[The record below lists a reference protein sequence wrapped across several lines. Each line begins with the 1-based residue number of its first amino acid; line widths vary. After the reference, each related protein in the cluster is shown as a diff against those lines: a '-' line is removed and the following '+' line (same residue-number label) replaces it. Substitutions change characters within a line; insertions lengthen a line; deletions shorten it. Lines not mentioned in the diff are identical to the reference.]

1 MKRLSQVFF
10 FLTLFFVQFSTAQ
23 KLNVTDYPTVQ
34 STTSIQLFDWK
45 KIDSLKENGLVREAI
60 QQIKVL
66 QEKAI
71 KTKNIQEFW
80 NTLKELEPLYFQA
93 QFENDEAQQFVWEFS
108 EKVGKL
114 PFPLNNLM
122 HLQAV
127 NWINSAFYQ
136 GKITFD
142 DESLM
147 WTINGKPTK
156 LQNNNIDELI
166 RYHKIA
172 SLNQPMELMKISAQ
186 LISSIESDEEVVK
199 NSMSAF
205 ELIANQLIK
214 SNRNFNNQTDYDDRL
229 ITDSIYFG
237 MTDDL
242 VKAQDFNDSSAIY
255 FQLYYHIE
263 QLCLK
268 NNRLDN
274 YGFWVER
281 RLHAVYQ
288 KATFEKVNQFDRD
301 ELLLKAFQKL
311 EIFLKDSQA
320 SARFT
325 YHIASHLVQEAHDKY
340 DWKISNGI
348 RNNCSIALHKIDN
361 SLKIFPNSEFVVKLT
376 ELRKY
381 IFSEDVSFSLKGNV
395 TKGKKSLLNVSYRNC
410 TSAFI
415 KVYKIEEEKK
425 EINNANPLKNLVIS
439 PVYWQQL
446 TFENDTLHL
455 KHDKDFIL
463 PKLNTVGKY
472 LFLMAHSEK
481 EMTELFAV
489 DSLSK
494 KDKFQ
499 YKIIRVSSLEVVTK
513 TDDGKATFLVMNST
527 TGVPL
532 ENVKIKITDLK
543 SYIREKEFENDTVL
557 KTSQNGTAEIN
568 LQGSF
573 EVKIEDRGDE
583 FVDQI
588 YVYKSGES
596 TQKYFKTYT
605 DRAIYRPGQKV
616 DFKIIVL
623 EEVPKK
629 ETILLKELP
638 IEIEVKDQNGKII
651 WGNKLISN
659 QFGSISSSFVLP
671 QNGFLL
677 GNLFF
682 TINGGD
688 QHYFKVEEFK
698 RPTFDVIFDTVKG
711 KVKLG
716 DSLTISGKVNA
727 FAGYPISN
735 ATVSINISQQNYFP
749 HWCDVHYE
757 ESHQTQQIN
766 VVTDESGTFKFTFLP
781 TRSKYLFGSHF
792 SFNATVTDISGETHE
807 ASTSLFIG
815 EQSYSIA
822 MTLPENM
829 LSTKENKVQLNVQNN
844 QGIQQK
850 GVTISYTLTKQ
861 TSKKWFTST
870 VERAEYQSFSIEEF
884 ERDFPLI
891 SYGTNSNNELKE
903 TIAEGKLKSGELLEI
918 NLLLKNKPGNYV
930 LSAETIDET
939 GEKSIVTNEFN
950 FIVPTSKKEQHQSE
964 FWVVSTANNSK
975 VGDEV
980 DFIIGSSHKSMNV
993 FVEYDNSKRETNSKW
1008 MKVRGGKSIHFKITE
1023 KKKDGFIL
1031 NFIAVKNGKLFN
1043 ESIFVPV
1050 QNHEKEIGIKLQT
1063 IRDFLQ
1069 PGSQEKWT
1077 ISVTDSSHQSPKAEL
1092 LVGMYDASLDALTP
1106 HFWDDSYQRS
1116 FYLTSNWRENYSNH
1130 LLNEMGSWN
1139 TNFAFDNPFYS
1150 QTRAYGQNVYFDG
1163 GIQAMAMQAPEL
1175 LMEKSVVS
1183 DSQKVSEKG
1192 MNDELKLLQ
1201 KSIIQPRTN
1210 FNETAFFYPAVYADS
1225 SHNYRFEFTLPDALT
1240 TWRFMAFA
1248 HTTDLKTGYFEQ
1260 SFEVKKEL
1268 MIEPNEPRFF
1278 REGDRFV
1285 FSSKVTNTTANDQD
1299 VTVRLKLIDPITEK
1313 DVTSLFGSLTEK
1325 KVTLV
1330 KNSTMETSW
1339 ELAIPIGQFSEVAYL
1354 VELEGSKFSDAEKK
1368 LIPILSNRM
1377 LISEAKQFVKTT
1389 AGEQTFTLEKINQLS
1404 KTTEKISLKL
1414 EMQTQPL
1421 WTTLMSLP
1429 YLMEFPYECAEQTFA
1444 SYFGNVVAQKI
1455 IADNPAFKRVIDS
1468 WKIQDPNAFLSELAK
1483 NPELKSI
1490 VLNET
1495 PWLMDAQ
1502 NEAQQRQNLA
1512 MLFDQNTLANSIQST
1527 INKLKD
1533 MKAPDGGWSWFGAE
1547 KSNIY
1552 ITQHIVSG
1560 FGQLKRLGIQF
1571 DAEMVESAVIFLEE
1585 YYKTEFEKL
1594 KKEEQEKGEG
1604 LTDLHVHW
1612 LISRSYFNVP
1622 TSPVSSY
1629 YQTGLKKQWK
1639 QFSLHTQALAGMS
1652 FVQSG
1657 DKEFAVKIKNSIVD
1671 RATKRPEMGMYWNEN
1686 KNGYF
1691 WNHAPIETQSSLIEF
1706 FTLLGGLDKEVEQ
1719 MQLWLLQQKRTNAWE
1734 STKATTMACYA
1745 LLVNKTTIQN
1755 QLSQVVSVRL
1765 GDGTNLGT
1773 LPTNSGS
1780 QFSWSGS
1787 EITTGKA
1794 TVKVETANNQ
1804 PVFGAIYLSYLD
1816 ELQAIQKSS
1825 GDIRLERHFYFTN
1838 NGKEEE
1844 ILATTHLPIGT
1855 KVTVKLI
1862 ITNNRP
1868 MEFVHLKDSKASG
1881 IEARETLSGYHYST
1895 VGYYQISKDA
1905 STEFFIDYLPKGS
1918 YVISYDAFVS
1928 AKGELSAGATIVEC
1942 MYAPAFRANSNGWKF
1957 RVD

>member
-1 MKRLSQVFF
+1 MKKLSQFFF
-10 FLTLFFVQFSTAQ
+10 FLTLLTVQFSTAQ
-23 KLNVTDYPTVQ
+23 KLNITDYPTVQ
-34 STTSIQLFDWK
+34 PTTSVQLFDWK

-80 NTLKELEPLYFQA
+80 NTLKELEPLYFEA

-108 EKVGKL
+108 QKAEKL

-127 NWINSAFYQ
+127 NWINGAFYQ

-142 DESLM
+142 DESLN

-186 LISSIESDEEVVK
+186 LISSLESDVEVVK

-205 ELIANQLIK
+205 ELITNQLIQ
-214 SNRNFNNQTDYDDRL
+214 SPRNFNNQKDYDDRL
-229 ITDSIYFG
+229 ITDSTYFG

-311 EIFLKDSQA
+311 EIFLKDSPA

-348 RNNCSIALHKIDN
+348 RNNCSIALQKIEN
-361 SLKIFPNSEFVVKLT
+361 SLKTFPNSEFAVKLT
-376 ELRKY
+376 ELKKY
-381 IFSEDVSFSLKGNV
+381 IFSEDVSFTLKGNV
-395 TKGKKSLLNVSYRNC
+395 TKGKNSLLNVSYRNS

-425 EINNANPLKNLVIS
+425 EKNDANPLKNLVVS
-439 PVYWQQL
+439 SVYLQQL
-446 TFENDTLHL
+446 TFEKDTLHL
-455 KHDKDFIL
+455 KHNKDFIL
-463 PKLNTVGKY
+463 PTINSAGKY
-472 LFLMAHSEK
+472 LFLMARSEK
-481 EMTELFAV
+481 EMNELFAV

-499 YKIIRVSSLEVVTK
+499 YKIIQVSSLEVVTK

-527 TGVPL
+527 TGAPL
-532 ENVKIKITDLK
+532 KNVKIKITKMK
-543 SYIREKEFENDTVL
+543 SNYSNDNSELDTIL

-573 EVKIEDRGDE
+573 EVKINDNGDE
-583 FVDQI
+583 FVNQI
-588 YVYKSGES
+588 YVYKLIES
-596 TQKYFKTYT
+596 TQRYFKTYT

-616 DFKIIVL
+616 DFKIIAL

-629 ETILLKELP
+629 ETILLKEMP
-638 IEIEVKDQNGKII
+638 VEIEIKDQNGKLI
-651 WGNKLISN
+651 WKNKLISN
-659 QFGSISSSFVLP
+659 QFGSVSSSFVLP

-682 TINGGD
+682 TINGGH
-688 QHYFKVEEFK
+688 QHYFKVEEYK
-698 RPTFDVIFDTVKG
+698 RPTFDIVFDTVKG

-766 VVTDESGTFKFTFLP
+766 AVTNESGTFKFTFLP

-792 SFNATVTDISGETHE
+792 SFNATVIDISGETHE

-829 LSTKENKVQLNVQNN
+829 LSTKGNKVQVNVQNN
-844 QGIQQK
+844 QGVQQK
-850 GVTISYTLTKQ
+850 GVNVSYTLTKQ
-861 TSKKWFTST
+861 TSKKWFAST
-870 VERAEYQSFSIEEF
+870 IERAEYQAFSTDEF
-884 ERDFPLI
+884 ERNFPLI
-891 SYGTNSNNELKE
+891 SYGTNPNNEVKE
-903 TIAEGKLKSGELLEI
+903 TIAEGKLKSGESLDI
-918 NLLLKNKPGNYV
+918 NQLLKNKPGHYI

-939 GEKSIVTNEFN
+939 GEKSIVTNKFN
-950 FIVPTSKKEQHQSE
+950 FIVPTSKTEQHQSE
-964 FWVVSTANNSK
+964 FWVVSTAKNSK
-975 VGDEV
+975 IGDEV
-980 DFIIGSSHKSMNV
+980 DFNIGSSHKSMNV
-993 FVEYDNSKRETNSKW
+993 FVEYDNRKNETNYKW
-1008 MKVRGGKSIHFKITE
+1008 VTVRGRKTIHFKITE
-1023 KKKDGFIL
+1023 KEKDGFIL

-1050 QNHEKEIGIKLQT
+1050 QNHEKEVGIKLQT
-1063 IRDFLQ
+1063 MRDFIQ
-1069 PGSQEKWT
+1069 PGSKENWT

-1106 HFWDDSYQRS
+1106 HFWDYIYRRKV
-1116 FYLTSNWRENYSNH
+1116 YLSSNWRENYSNN
-1130 LLNEMGSWN
+1130 LLNETGSWN
-1139 TNFAFDNPFYS
+1139 ANFAFDDPFYS
-1150 QTRAYGQNVYFDG
+1150 QSRGYGNNVYFDD
-1163 GIQAMAMQAPEL
+1163 GIKMLAMEQRLEGIK
-1175 LMEKSVVS
+1175 EVSVVLNKKDLNNS
-1183 DSQKVSEKG
+1183 DKE
-1192 MNDELKLLQ
+1192 ELELPQ

-1210 FNETAFFYPAVYADS
+1210 FNETAFFYPTVYADS

-1248 HTTDLKTGYFEQ
+1248 HTKDLKTGYFEQ
-1260 SFEVKKEL
+1260 SFEAKKEL

-1278 REGDRFV
+1278 REGDMFL
-1285 FSSKVTNTTANDQD
+1285 FSSKVTNTTANDED

-1313 DVTSLFGSLTEK
+1313 DVTSSFGSLTEK

-1330 KNSTMETSW
+1330 KNSTMEISW
-1339 ELAIPIGQFSEVAYL
+1339 ELTIPVGQFSEVAYL
-1354 VELEGSKFSDAEKK
+1354 VELEGSKFLDAEKK
-1368 LIPILSNRM
+1368 IIPILSNRQ
-1377 LISEAKQFVKTT
+1377 LISVAKPFVKTT
-1389 AGEQTFTLEKINQLS
+1389 AGEQTFSLEKINQLS
-1404 KTTEKISLKL
+1404 KTADKISLKL

-1444 SYFGNVVAQKI
+1444 RYFGNVVAQKI

-1468 WKIQDPNAFLSELAK
+1468 WKMQDPNAFLSELAK

-1512 MLFDQNTLANSIQST
+1512 ILFDKNTLSNSIQST

-1571 DAEMVESAVIFLEE
+1571 DEEIVESAVIFLEN
-1585 YYKTEFEKL
+1585 YYRTEFEKL
-1594 KKEEQEKGEG
+1594 KKEEKEKGAG

-1612 LISRSYFNVP
+1612 LISRSYFNEP
-1622 TSPVSSY
+1622 TSPISSY
-1629 YQTGLKKQWK
+1629 YQNGLMKQWK
-1639 QFSLHTQALAGMS
+1639 QFNLHTQALAGMS

-1657 DKEFAVKIKNSIVD
+1657 NKEFAVKIKNSIVD

-1691 WNHAPIETQSSLIEF
+1691 WNQAPIETQSSLIEF

-1745 LLVNKTTIQN
+1745 LLVNKATIQN

-1787 EITTGKA
+1787 EITAGKA

-1816 ELQAIQKSS
+1816 ELQTIQKSS

-1862 ITNNRP
+1862 ITSNRP

-1918 YVISYDAFVS
+1918 HVISYDEFVS
-1928 AKGELSAGATIVEC
+1928 AKGELSVGAAIVEC
-1942 MYAPAFRANSNGWKF
+1942 MYAPTFRANSDGWKF
-1957 RVD
+1957 RVE